1 MVERSVAV
9 FDTLWEAKMAR
20 TGRPKDVLLL
30 TAAERGQLERWARR
44 PRTEQRL
51 ALRSRIVL
59 ACAEGRDN
67 DEVAVELGVHAKT
80 VGKWR
85 RRVLPRRVG
94 GPLGEPRPHAT
105 HWSTRSVAA
114 RVGVSRSTVHRVWR
128 AFGLKPH
135 MVETFKIS
143 TDPLF

>member
-1 MVERSVAV
+1 
-9 FDTLWEAKMAR
+9 MAR

-85 RRVLPRRVG
+85 RRFLQRRLDG
-94 GPLGEPRPHAT
+94 LWDEPRPGVPRSVSDDQVEEIVRRTIEETPPHAT
-105 HWSTRSVAA
+105 H
-114 RVGVSRSTVHRVWR
+114 
-128 AFGLKPH
+128 
-135 MVETFKIS
+135 
-143 TDPLF
+143 